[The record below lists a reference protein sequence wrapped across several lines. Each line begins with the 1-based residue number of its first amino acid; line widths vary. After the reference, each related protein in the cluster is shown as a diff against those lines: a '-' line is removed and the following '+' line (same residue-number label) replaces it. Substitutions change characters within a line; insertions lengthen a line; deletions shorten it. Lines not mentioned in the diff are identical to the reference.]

1 MPLAT
6 PFHAR
11 TSELCTS
18 LLYKEWA
25 GYYAVRSYDTCHSR
39 EYFAFR
45 HSAGLLDVSPLF
57 KYLVR
62 GRDAAA
68 LLSRIWAKDVSRL
81 AVGRVTYGCWCD
93 DDGRVL
99 DDGTLTRV
107 DEDLYRMTSADP
119 SLAWLERNAHGFEVA
134 LQDQSQE
141 LAALALQGPNSC
153 AVLSAAC
160 GESQAGLRFFHHRRA
175 RIGDTAVELTRTGY
189 TGDLGYE
196 IWVPNAGALAVYDAL
211 TAAGRPL
218 GLEPA
223 GLDALD
229 VTRIEAGF
237 ILMGVDYKSAR
248 RCMTDSQKSS
258 PYEIGLGWAVELE
271 RDPFIGQ
278 AALRREAARGPR
290 WQVRGLEIDWSE
302 LEALY
307 DRAGLPTELPLAA
320 YRTPIPVYRGQ
331 EQVGYATSGAWS
343 PTLKKNLA
351 LATLG
356 AAVARPGTRLS
367 IEQTV
372 EYQRQRVTCT
382 VVEMPFFDPAR
393 KRATPAAVPA

>member
-1 MPLAT
+1 
-6 PFHAR
+6 
-11 TSELCTS
+11 
-18 LLYKEWA
+18 
-25 GYYAVRSYDTCHSR
+25 
-39 EYFAFR
+39 
-45 HSAGLLDVSPLF
+45 
-57 KYLVR
+57 
-62 GRDAAA
+62 
-68 LLSRIWAKDVSRL
+68 
-81 AVGRVTYGCWCD
+81 
-93 DDGRVL
+93 
-99 DDGTLTRV
+99 
-107 DEDLYRMTSADP
+107 
-119 SLAWLERNAHGFEVA
+119 
-134 LQDQSQE
+134 
-141 LAALALQGPNSC
+141 
-153 AVLSAAC
+153 
-160 GESQAGLRFFHHRRA
+160 
-175 RIGDTAVELTRTGY
+175 
-189 TGDLGYE
+189 
-196 IWVPNAGALAVYDAL
+196 
-211 TAAGRPL
+211 
-218 GLEPA
+218 
-223 GLDALD
+223 
-229 VTRIEAGF
+229 
-237 ILMGVDYKSAR
+237 
-248 RCMTDSQKSS
+248 MTDSQKSS

-351 LATLG
+351 LATLD
-356 AAVARPGTRLS
+356 AEVARPGTRLS